1 MLGYT
6 KYMWD
11 HGEANKRLNKAL
23 NKRLN
28 KANKRLNKALLACW
42 DTPSTCGTTVGG
54 LGFRV

>member
-1 MLGYT
+1 
-6 KYMWD
+6 MWD

-54 LGFRV
+54 LGFRI